1 MSFLR
6 EVPICS
12 YFFWL
17 GVEFDILFVS
27 FFSSCSK
34 KTKQNVID
42 EVLGRKP
49 TSNFSTLALW
59 AFFFNIFLDRWSDTF
74 GCPTYC
80 QKRKRNVVCNK
91 TTEEEYVCSEQWQYK
106 WYWYLWE
113 QNKNRSESDEY
124 ILISLQPITD
134 RLYK

>member
-59 AFFFNIFLDRWSDTF
+59 AFFSSTFFLIDDLIPLGVLLIAKKEREMSFATKPRKKNMCAVNNDNINDIDIY
-74 GCPTYC
+74 G
-80 QKRKRNVVCNK
+80 NK
-91 TTEEEYVCSEQWQYK
+91 IKTAVKVTNMF
-106 WYWYLWE
+106 WYLC
-113 QNKNRSESDEY
+113 N
-124 ILISLQPITD
+124 P
-134 RLYK
+134 